1 MLPVLSDLAPSH
13 RSNYTYYDSTQI
25 KIAQIAF
32 KNLGSKGLFRF
43 MYLYFSYIM
52 SASNSKYSNVNI
64 LHLTEPNQLEL
75 AYHVRR
81 EVYVVEQGYLPNVV
95 TDEYVFFSLF
105 QHSDWCTLNRDDPDA
120 EHWAAIADKHNE
132 DGSIEPNHSIGTI
145 RLVRISEN
153 VARLGRVAVLSNARG
168 LGVGPK
174 LVKEFIE
181 YCKSNGYHTIYLH
194 AVTEKK
200 GFYEKLGFVVEDGDH
215 EEFEEDGTP
224 HIRLWKRNIV

>member
-1 MLPVLSDLAPSH
+1 M
-13 RSNYTYYDSTQI
+13 T
-25 KIAQIAF
+25 
-32 KNLGSKGLFRF
+32 
-43 MYLYFSYIM
+43 
-52 SASNSKYSNVNI
+52 ASNSGYSNISI

-95 TDEYVFFSLF
+95 IDE
-105 QHSDWCTLNRDDPDA
+105 DDPDA

-145 RLVRISEN
+145 RLVRISKN

-168 LGVGPK
+168 LGIGPK
-174 LVKEFIE
+174 LIKEFTE

-194 AVTEKK
+194 AVTEKR
-200 GFYEKLGFVVEDGDH
+200 GFYEKLGFAVEDGDH

-224 HIRLWKRNIV
+224 HIRLWKRNI